1 MLTQN
6 MIWNT
11 PVVQLGLMNGARG
24 TIVAILYAKEGELRT
39 DGNAMAGVGMPSP
52 GSMPL
57 PDFVVVN
64 FPEYT
69 GPSLFCD
76 LPRTWVPI
84 PPSQVANKE
93 NKQYC
98 RCGLSLVCS
107 WAMTIHKAQGLSSS
121 EGCIV
126 SMETLNPN
134 SSPVASTPGL
144 AFVGW
149 TRATKWSRMAFCELP
164 PLGDFVSVRQHEG
177 FRLRTGASRS
187 GGHGHLHGHTAPRRP
202 SSVRPKHT
210 HAGRGQ
216 LGAWRTAS
224 SGHAPPPRTWPSAS
238 AARRPPCACGGGCR
252 PAPEAAC

>member
-39 DGNAMAGVGMPSP
+39 DGNAMAGVGMPTP
-52 GSMPL
+52 GSRPL

-107 WAMTIHKAQGLSSS
+107 WAMTIHKAQGLSAP

-134 SSPVASTPGL
+134 SNPVASTPGL

-149 TRATKWSRMAFCELP
+149 TRVTKWSRMAFCELP
-164 PLGDFVSVRQHEG
+164 PLGDYLSVRLHDG
-177 FRLRTGASRS
+177 FKLREQFEARADDGAYDALPENGNGRKRS
-187 GGHGHLHGHTAPRRP
+187 
-202 SSVRPKHT
+202 
-210 HAGRGQ
+210 
-216 LGAWRTAS
+216 
-224 SGHAPPPRTWPSAS
+224 
-238 AARRPPCACGGGCR
+238 
-252 PAPEAAC
+252 